1 MNAPPLDQI
10 IKAVLDWQHRQ
21 PLAERLSA
29 DAVHSI
35 GLVALPFLRASEDAP
50 LPSSAWQRLLQR
62 LRRGGARGEGG
73 GYAAFTERFIPG
85 LATQRAAAFALRHGA
100 EAVEGVEDWPQRR
113 IEVDD
118 AAAVDGGWP
127 FERWLL
133 SAALEGRHGRQRV
146 LISLQPPLQVLGR
159 RVLDRRRLLAV
170 GLLLALPLIAGVW
183 WLSRTEPAPAPP
195 ELRVSGAVLAASAPA
210 SAPTSAPA
218 ATAGSAVPGTLPT
231 AASEPASAAP
241 IDIRPRLGP
250 QRRAATPATSA
261 LPASAAVP
269 EAPSAAAAEPSAAAS
284 APASGTGDP
293 ERVGPRLPSSGPVV
307 ALVSPVFAKREEAEA
322 MLARMRA
329 HLAQTGGAS
338 LEGEVFEAKP
348 GYRAAVWPFASRE
361 EAQLINATMIARGW
375 KTRAVDF

>member
-35 GLVALPFLRASEDAP
+35 GLVALPFLRASDDAP

-62 LRRGGARGEGG
+62 LRRGGAGGEGG

-85 LATQRAAAFALRHGA
+85 LAPQRAAAFALRHGV
-100 EAVEGVEDWPQRR
+100 EAIDGADDWPQRR

-118 AAAVDGGWP
+118 AAAVAGGWP

-133 SAALEGRHGRQRV
+133 SAAVEGRHGRQRV
-146 LISLQPPLQVLGR
+146 LIGLQPPLQVLGR
-159 RVLDRRRLLAV
+159 RVLDRRRLLAI
-170 GLLLALPLIAGVW
+170 GLLLALPLAAGAW
-183 WLSRTEPAPAPP
+183 WLSRAEPAPAPP
-195 ELRVSGAVLAASAPA
+195 ELRVRGAVLAASAPV
-210 SAPTSAPA
+210 SAPST
-218 ATAGSAVPGTLPT
+218 TAGSAVPSLPPQ
-231 AASEPASAAP
+231 AAPSEPASAAT

-250 QRRAATPATSA
+250 QRRAPMPAASA
-261 LPASAAVP
+261 PPASAAVP
-269 EAPSAAAAEPSAAAS
+269 EAAAAEPSAAAS

-329 HLAQTGGAS
+329 HLAQTGGAA

>member
-21 PLAERLSA
+21 PLAERLGPE
-29 DAVHSI
+29 AVHSI
-35 GLVALPFLRASEDAP
+35 GLVALPFLRASEEAAP
-50 LPSSAWQRLLQR
+50 PGNAWQALLQR
-62 LRRGGARGEGG
+62 LRGGGGGAGV
-73 GYAAFTERFIPG
+73 AAFTERFIPG
-85 LATQRAAAFALRHGA
+85 LAPQRAAAFALRHGA
-100 EAVEGVEDWPQRR
+100 DAVEGAEDWPQRR

-118 AAAVDGGWP
+118 AAAVSGGWP

-133 SAALEGRHGRQRV
+133 SAAIDGRHGRQRV
-146 LISLQPPLQVLGR
+146 LIGLEPPLQVLGR
-159 RVLDRRRLLAV
+159 RVLDRRRLLAL
-170 GLLLALPLIAGVW
+170 GLLLLLPVIAGAW
-183 WLSRTEPAPAPP
+183 WLSRGEPPAPAPT
-195 ELRVSGAVLAASAPA
+195 LRVSGAVQAASAPA
-210 SAPTSAPA
+210 SLPASAPA
-218 ATAGSAVPGTLPT
+218 LPPSAPEMAPS
-231 AASEPASAAP
+231 APA

-250 QRRAATPATSA
+250 QRRSA
-261 LPASAAVP
+261 LPAAA
-269 EAPSAAAAEPSAAAS
+269 APSAPSAPGEAIANPPAAS

-322 MLARMRA
+322 MLARMRE
-329 HLAQTGGAS
+329 HLAQTGGAA